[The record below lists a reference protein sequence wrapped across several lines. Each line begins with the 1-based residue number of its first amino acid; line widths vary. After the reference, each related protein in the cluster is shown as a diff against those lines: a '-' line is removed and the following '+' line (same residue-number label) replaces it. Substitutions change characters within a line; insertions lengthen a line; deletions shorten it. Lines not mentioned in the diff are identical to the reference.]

1 MALTRDANPVFTVD
15 FGGGGPGGGGAA
27 GEGCCG
33 VAGEGCC
40 GAATGGPAS
49 AGVSRT
55 VEGFVVLLTGRHTV
69 TGLRVEL
76 VGRAERDASASR
88 IVGYRSGSRVDRGGV

>member
-1 MALTRDANPVFTVD
+1 MTRDANPVFTVD

-33 VAGEGCC
+33 
-40 GAATGGPAS
+40 AATGGPAS

-55 VEGFVVLLTGRHTV
+55 VAGLVVLLTGRHTV